1 MLLMQAADDF
11 VSPLILALLDVDA
24 GEGFGE
30 YTAIFLFAILAGIG
44 LKLGSKFWFVIFVLL
59 DFRQFETAIL
69 HKVVDETH
77 GARSIFWLLLV
88 FGLHEISH
96 IVYSRVSRCRLTF
109 LLLLF
114 FVFFPR
120 NGSQEV
126 VDEVAS
132 TVSVFFCSYSSYALL
147 LVGFSLFRG
156 VFYLIVGC
164 LYPSRR

>member
-11 VSPLILALLDVDA
+11 VSPLILALLDVNA

-30 YTAIFLFAILAGIG
+30 YTAVFLFAILAGIG
-44 LKLGSKFWFVIFVLL
+44 LKFGSKFWFVIFVLL

-114 FVFFPR
+114 FVFFHR

-126 VDEVAS
+126 VDEVTS
-132 TVSVFFCSYSSYALL
+132 TVPMFSAPIPLTPCCLLDSASSGAFF
-147 LVGFSLFRG
+147 
-156 VFYLIVGC
+156 I
-164 LYPSRR
+164 